1 MRGHSFRATNLLK
14 HVKDKYGTIQDPGQS
29 GRSSGG
35 AGVVVV
41 VVLVVAGGLGLGRG
55 LDGVTPE
62 AAPRVLSQHT
72 EPLWQLDVWAI
83 RTDGRSQNAA
93 IMLMRQKP
101 GQRGSGS
108 WDDVLGRL
116 QEIRHI
122 LIMMSESHRNEIPSL
137 TLLPI
142 YPLHAHVNTHSKSNS
157 SSLHYNSMVWVCERT
172 IPTERPPLVSEVIA
186 NFCG

>member
-1 MRGHSFRATNLLK
+1 VCVVGDVICLANKTKFTTTMSYNKARQISCTYYKPTCSNVWTHLLK
-14 HVKDKYGTIQDPGQS
+14 HVKDKYGTIQEPGQS

-93 IMLMRQKP
+93 IMLIRQKP
-101 GQRGSGS
+101 GQRGNGS
-108 WDDVLGRL
+108 
-116 QEIRHI
+116 
-122 LIMMSESHRNEIPSL
+122 
-137 TLLPI
+137 
-142 YPLHAHVNTHSKSNS
+142 
-157 SSLHYNSMVWVCERT
+157 
-172 IPTERPPLVSEVIA
+172 
-186 NFCG
+186 